1 MRLPT
6 TILYGTRLM
15 LDLAL
20 HYGEDPIPL
29 RHIAQRQ
36 EISEKYLWSV
46 MVRLKNIGLIR
57 STRGSHGGLAL
68 GRPPSEIDMR
78 EVIHALE
85 GPLCLVECVDDPS
98 SCKRSETCAP
108 RDLWSRLSDDL
119 NEVLESVTLSDMAE
133 NQRSKGVPNPYYK
146 I

>member
-29 RHIAQRQ
+29 RSIAQRQ
-36 EISEKYLWSV
+36 EISEKYLWSL

-57 STRGSHGGLAL
+57 STRGSRGGLSLTKA
-68 GRPPSEIDMR
+68 PSEIDMR
-78 EVIHALE
+78 EIVHALE
-85 GPLCLVECVDDPS
+85 GSLCLVECVDDPS
-98 SCKRSETCAP
+98 TCERSETCAA
-108 RDLWSRLSDDL
+108 RDLWSSVANNLKGT
-119 NEVLESVTLSDMAE
+119 LESVTLSDMVE
-133 NQRSKGVPNPYYK
+133 NQKSKGVPSSD
-146 I
+146 